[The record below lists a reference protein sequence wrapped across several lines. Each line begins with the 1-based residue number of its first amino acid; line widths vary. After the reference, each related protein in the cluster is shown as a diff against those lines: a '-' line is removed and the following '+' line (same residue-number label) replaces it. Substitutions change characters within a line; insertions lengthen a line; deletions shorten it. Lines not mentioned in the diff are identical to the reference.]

1 MACSCAI
8 TMLNPNLLFII
19 ARRHMMQTW
28 MSSVA
33 SPIFNFVECRSCL
46 AIRGPSKSLLWWL
59 VFLRELL
66 PKRGFLDTDAE
77 PFILIL
83 QSSLPE
89 LEPKKKYIL
98 HNILFFKR
106 MFSKKWIWTFG
117 HLLSLFLKRFCGGRL
132 TFEKLINKNKRKSFY
147 PFHHGL
153 CWTLSSQN
161 LNLKFKHRCSFASI
175 STI

>member
-1 MACSCAI
+1 MDVRLSLHDSRQKQQQKRDTKKALRSLKDQKNSLTRLNAIQLMACSCAI

-77 PFILIL
+77 PFMLIL

-89 LEPKKKYIL
+89 LEPKRKYIS
-98 HNILFFKR
+98 HNIESIFFQRECFQKD
-106 MFSKKWIWTFG
+106 FS
-117 HLLSLFLKRFCGGRL
+117 
-132 TFEKLINKNKRKSFY
+132 
-147 PFHHGL
+147 
-153 CWTLSSQN
+153 
-161 LNLKFKHRCSFASI
+161 
-175 STI
+175 